1 MRHALLAA
9 LLLLLTACGGPLLRA
24 DLEVPEARLVL
35 PAQRFPASAAPP
47 TAWCDPST
55 PAFVATDVS
64 YDLGR
69 QLDLRSRPVTAYDVR
84 LDALEI
90 ALTATQGGDLG
101 GVAAAAVLAYPLDG
115 GAPVVLARYQ
125 RSPADP
131 SPTAIALS
139 GGSGIDLA
147 PYLEA
152 GVIRLRV
159 ELSYDRATP
168 AFQADV
174 TAGFHLEVRLDYG
187 ALL

>member
-1 MRHALLAA
+1 MRHALVAA
-9 LLLLLTACGGPLLRA
+9 LLLLAACGGPLLRA
-24 DLEVPEARLVL
+24 DLDVPEARLVL
-35 PAQRFPASAAPP
+35 PAQQFPASAAPP
-47 TAWCDPST
+47 ASWCDPAT
-55 PAFVATDVS
+55 PSCVATDVS

-69 QLDLRSRPVTAYDVR
+69 QLDLGSRPVTAYDVW

-90 ALTATQGGDLG
+90 ALAATQGGDLG
-101 GVAAAAVLAYPLDG
+101 GVTAAAILAYPLDG
-115 GAPVVLARYQ
+115 GAPVELARYQ
-125 RSPADP
+125 RSAADP
-131 SPTAIALS
+131 SPTAIAVS

-174 TAGFHLEVRLDYG
+174 TAGFRLRVRLDYG

>member
-9 LLLLLTACGGPLLRA
+9 LLLLAACGGPLLRA

-35 PAQRFPASAAPP
+35 PAQQFPASAAPP
-47 TAWCDPST
+47 AAWCDPST
-55 PAFVATDVS
+55 PACVATDVS

-69 QLDLRSRPVTAYDVR
+69 QLDLGARPITAYDVW

-90 ALTATQGGDLG
+90 ALAASQGGDLG

-115 GAPVVLARYQ
+115 GAPVALARYQ
-125 RSPADP
+125 RSAADP
-131 SPTAIALS
+131 SPSAIALS
-139 GGSGIDLA
+139 GGGIDLA

-168 AFQADV
+168 PFRADV
-174 TAGFHLEVRLDYG
+174 TAQLHLKVRLDYG